1 MTESPSPLSMLLSRH
16 TKRRAFITLIGGA
29 AAWPLAARAQ
39 PGLVIGFLVSAS
51 PTAFL
56 ERLEAFRRGLAEA
69 GFVEGRNVEIEFRWA
84 NDQLDQLPPLAEELV
99 HRRVAVIAAPGNT
112 AATMAA
118 KAATTVIP

>member
-1 MTESPSPLSMLLSRH
+1 MRRREFMVLL
-16 TKRRAFITLIGGA
+16 GGA
-29 AAWPLAARAQ
+29 AAWPLAAHAQ
-39 PGLVIGFLVSAS
+39 QPSPVVGFLGSAS
-51 PTAFL
+51 PSAFL

-84 NDQLDQLPPLAEELV
+84 NDQLDQLPRLAEELV

-118 KAATTVIP
+118 KAATTTIPVLFY